1 MYDEIEYEEYCG
13 DSHKNYIRELSEKFN
28 VNIAEATFIMS
39 KFLEK
44 IHQEWV
50 ENYKNKY
57 GEEKAKKYID
67 DMNGLK
73 LGCKPIYIL
82 QNKYTEVINELEI
95 DFLEEKNNKNAY
107 TKKWENAKT
116 KEEQEKIAEDSK
128 QKINNLYKTMI
139 AEIISRKDEFTADL
153 IEYRNNIENVRIE
166 RLKENNKNM
175 FAKIWYIG
183 ISIITM
189 IYLILKN
196 KVEITDIT
204 GIAFFGIVAI
214 IEAFIL
220 NKIYSSRLLL
230 YVEKVFII
238 PLIIFSLVL

>member
-1 MYDEIEYEEYCG
+1 MYDEIEYEEYWR
-13 DSHKNYIRELSEKFN
+13 DSHKNYIRELAERLN
-28 VNIAEATFIMS
+28 VSTEEATLIMS

-57 GEEKAKKYID
+57 GDEKAQKYID
-67 DMNGLK
+67 DLTGVK

-82 QNKYTEVINELEI
+82 QNKYTEAISELEI
-95 DFLEEKNNKNAY
+95 DFLEEKKNKNVY

-116 KEEQEKIAEDSK
+116 DEERKKIEEESE

-139 AEIISRKDEFTADL
+139 TEIINRKDEFTADL
-153 IEYRNNIENVRIE
+153 NEYRNNIENVRIE
-166 RLKENNKNM
+166 NLKENNKNM

-196 KVEITDIT
+196 EVDITDIT

-214 IEAFIL
+214 IEIFIF
-220 NKIYSSRLLL
+220 NKVYSTRLL
-230 YVEKVFII
+230 YIEKVFII
-238 PLIIFSLVL
+238 PLLVSILIF